1 MFISRW
7 KGRWFRIA
15 AGLVAVIIGGVVV
28 AKQGDFAST
37 VAYFTGH
44 KYILTEDYSHR
55 LSFNTGARVVL
66 GPIELDGETLLLRTG
81 FGWDGASGR
90 AVDTKDVLR
99 ASAVH
104 DALRDLMKARLLD
117 SELKEDVD
125 REFAAILEEDGMRSF
140 RRWHLH
146 QAVRNYGSV
155 SPSDR
160 SDLAKKV
167 MKTNAAARR
176 FLQALS
182 LNAQAFIM
190 DTMPQDLM
198 KRPFGVTF
206 PNSRTSR
213 S

>member
-1 MFISRW
+1 M
-7 KGRWFRIA
+7 
-15 AGLVAVIIGGVVV
+15 VVVIVGGVAV

-66 GPIELDGETLLLRTG
+66 GPIELDGDTLLLRTG
-81 FGWDGASGR
+81 FGWDGASGP

-99 ASAVH
+99 ASAAH
-104 DALRDLMKARLLD
+104 DALWDLMKARLLD

-125 REFAAILEEDGMRSF
+125 REFAAILEEDGMPSF
-140 RRWHLH
+140 RRWYLH
-146 QAVRNYGSV
+146 QAVSNYGSV

-190 DTMPQDLM
+190 DTRPQDLM
-198 KRPFGVTF
+198 KRPFGVVF
-206 PNSRTSR
+206 PNPRIPR